1 MAITALPTPPSRQ
14 DPTNFNDRADLFL
27 GALPTFQSEAN
38 ALQVDVNAKQVA
50 AAASA
55 SNAAISEAAASN
67 TANVSI
73 WVSGTTYAIGVN
85 RFSPSNFLTY
95 RRKTAGAGTTDPSSD
110 PTNWQ
115 LLSGLGD
122 VSTTGDQS
130 IAGNKSFTGRVLI
143 ANGSVS
149 IPSIAF
155 ASDTSTDTGFY
166 RISEGTIGIA
176 CDGASAGNIAT
187 GGNLTMTGNITAYSD
202 ERLKTDWKNIDSTF
216 VEKLAKVKSGTFT
229 RLDTGTRQA
238 GVSAQ
243 SIQELLSEVVLQDEE
258 GLLSVAYGNAALV
271 ACIELAKE
279 VQALRTELKALKG

>member
-27 GALPTFQSEAN
+27 GALPTFQAEAN
-38 ALQVDVNAKQVA
+38 ALQTDVNAKQVA

-110 PTNWQ
+110 STNWQ

-122 VSTTGDQS
+122 VATTGNQT
-130 IAGNKSFTGRVLI
+130 IGGNKTFTGITTLG
-143 ANGSVS
+143 NVS
-149 IPSIAF
+149 LNS
-155 ASDTSTDTGFY
+155 SGTGWSFQE
-166 RISEGTIGIA
+166 S
-176 CDGASAGNIAT
+176 GNILYFRFNGVNKAKLDSS
-187 GGNLTMTGNITAYSD
+187 GNLTVTGDVTA
-202 ERLKTDWKNIDSTF
+202 F
-216 VEKLAKVKSGTFT
+216 G
-229 RLDTGTRQA
+229 
-238 GVSAQ
+238 
-243 SIQELLSEVVLQDEE
+243 
-258 GLLSVAYGNAALV
+258 SV
-271 ACIELAKE
+271 
-279 VQALRTELKALKG
+279 